1 MAKKSV
7 IRLPNGISIEITP
20 DFKPEQINAII
31 TSVMSGQSFS
41 QPNEII
47 KVLQRDAVDVWNSSK
62 KEKVALFIRNYFS
75 PTLWFSAKEVLEE
88 QLMIV
93 RSIVFGETSQINTYL
108 KRLND
113 EKYVDRRNMGRK
125 VNYRINQKLIDEYPT
140 IALEKFNELI
150 LETLQ

>member
-31 TSVMSGQSFS
+31 TSVMSGQSFNS
-41 QPNEII
+41 ANKEVQSE
-47 KVLQRDAVDVWNSSK
+47 QRDAVDVWNSSK

-88 QLMIV
+88 QLLIV

-108 KRLND
+108 KRLHD
-113 EKYVDRRNMGRK
+113 EKYVERRNMGRK

-140 IALEKFNELI
+140 ISLERFNDLI
-150 LETLQ
+150 LETL

>member
-20 DFKPEQINAII
+20 DFKPDQINAII

-41 QPNEII
+41 QPNKII

-113 EKYVDRRNMGRK
+113 EKYVDRRNIGRK